1 MKNRKNSINRQFYAT
16 FLIGALTLALLCVCA
31 AFFVRTQI
39 ASELAV
45 RTNAAASLSKEI
57 NRELL
62 NDLEILKNNILSV
75 RSMGLQ
81 SDSEPLKTYD
91 ALVRSSA
98 QEGERFDAVFFV
110 RAARGVED
118 GAPQSDTG
126 SVRGGSLPNDAT
138 RNNVLQNGA
147 ARNKAAASGSAS
159 SGGAGILEDGTDGAQ
174 SGGTS
179 QYANTAAQNE
189 EKILSFYSRD
199 ARIKNLGEIRIS
211 DFKNGLQSGELVSR
225 YIRIYG
231 AWRYFL
237 IKRVSADEY
246 LLGFVNTDALSSKL
260 AGLGE
265 ILLFSAQGEIYNGSG
280 DIFDLLG
287 RDFDLKDTGEAL
299 FAQPNST
306 LSFIY
311 FENFSHAASR
321 AERSEGGE
329 SSKSA
334 PRLSDDASYVMA
346 IAPVS
351 SYLGV
356 KNFIV
361 LALVAMF
368 ALCIAQGVSNFKF
381 LQRKILIPLDALKRA
396 LQPGNYRTALREI
409 SALEPV
415 VPIDEIAQKLGEILR
430 PAVRHGDF
438 SMSFKDALKY
448 SSLSV
453 LSIDNV
459 AGTIESASNG
469 ARELYGDDVVGRNI
483 FALQSG
489 SFYDYAYQTQRA
501 NYAKENYVVT
511 RQSTKD
517 GVRDLY
523 VKKSYVRDG
532 SKISTLFVV
541 LDASRYRKFYDETKQ
556 KYEYLNHAPIVTLV
570 FDYTSGKIIDA
581 SKNIKEAWGYDA
593 AQFLSGEL
601 KLWDLLSEK
610 DAQKARNEIINRL
623 ADMKSETQS
632 FAQSYKIRHNDNVS
646 YLYEVS
652 AYAKKSAGTVA
663 FYFQN
668 IDENARA
675 LQRLQDDLDFYKTVI
690 DTRNYSACL
699 IDLEAQKISFDKNY
713 LRILNYKGKSFN
725 TEMSFGEFSYEIY
738 YIDLENFNSMVRQC
752 SAGLRDD
759 FRCEFRLRN
768 GANGYSWV
776 SLQGYVTASK
786 NGKGRTVK
794 TTLEEIGSRKETEL
808 ELNLNANVFLR
819 SLEAILITDE
829 AGKILR
835 ANNAFYEI
843 TGFSA
848 SETIGQ
854 EPNFFAPEQEG
865 GDVMERIKQNLIGLQ
880 VSYKDEIYGLKK
892 DGGTFPALFTAIAIK
907 DDFSLVSNYILMF
920 TEISQIKQKESELA
934 KIAHHDALTGLPNR
948 VYFMK
953 AAQRFTANSG
963 ENSKLMAVLFIDFD
977 GFKAIN
983 DTYGHEVGDMFL
995 QAISKAMSGLLR
1007 KGDILA
1013 RLGGDEFGA
1022 IIGDLQSKDAAHV
1035 LLDRLLGISKMK
1047 FNLKG
1052 NEISASISVGAAF
1065 YDGSEK
1071 IDFPGL
1077 LSRADRAMYRAK
1089 TSGKNRY
1096 CIFERAEADGP
1107 SEEGIAAAI
1116 EEGEFFVL
1124 YQPII
1129 SGAQIYGYE
1138 LLLRW
1143 DRGKR
1148 GILAP
1153 QDFAQ
1158 ILSEPRFELPISKFA
1173 FSKMM
1178 EFNAQTGANCSI
1190 NVSLA
1195 VLANDEFYDFVAHSL
1210 RDRANAKGELMFEI
1224 TDFSEQN
1231 FKEFTPAR
1239 GRYADLGIKF
1249 ALNSANKNNIP
1260 FLNAQ
1265 PFDIV
1270 KIDRELCLDIGK
1282 KKNAIRTMV
1291 EITGKLKREFGFA
1304 LGAQGVENALSLRLL
1319 NNLKFNYLQGNFI
1332 AKALDR
1338 REIDAFIA
1346 RFKDTPKLAA
1356 IDKDEFIGFLNAL
1369 DYKDLALNFIARGQ
1383 TGELSPGEFESFRAK
1398 FGEILNKT
1406 QSAGSEKFALNT
1418 EIRKQILDILS
1429 LDYRVLA
1436 SFIQSFKTQLD
1447 QFISDLEAA

>member
-1 MKNRKNSINRQFYAT
+1 MKNKKDFVTERFNAA
-16 FLIGALTLALLCVCA
+16 LILGAALLTLVVVCEISFLRTRIATQLDLRTRTAITLLKNTDESLFSELEILKENIISLDA
-31 AFFVRTQI
+31 KHEATQSELYADLIRNVVKSSHRFDAIFYLRARGAEQESLAYFSSDGRISDLGEIRLADI
-39 ASELAV
+39 ASEL
-45 RTNAAASLSKEI
+45 KKDEW
-57 NRELL
+57 
-62 NDLEILKNNILSV
+62 
-75 RSMGLQ
+75 
-81 SDSEPLKTYD
+81 
-91 ALVRSSA
+91 
-98 QEGERFDAVFFV
+98 
-110 RAARGVED
+110 
-118 GAPQSDTG
+118 
-126 SVRGGSLPNDAT
+126 
-138 RNNVLQNGA
+138 
-147 ARNKAAASGSAS
+147 
-159 SGGAGILEDGTDGAQ
+159 
-174 SGGTS
+174 
-179 QYANTAAQNE
+179 
-189 EKILSFYSRD
+189 
-199 ARIKNLGEIRIS
+199 
-211 DFKNGLQSGELVSR
+211 VSR
-225 YIRIYG
+225 YMMMDG

-237 IKRVSADEY
+237 IKRVNADSY
-246 LLGFVNTDALSSKL
+246 LLGFANTARPIARLFSLGDILVFNAEGKFFNAPGSVTDILGQDFDFSRLGEVVSFEDESGLSFAYLAKFGDNFVMARERAGYFLGADDFIVVALAAAILAYLILLISNFTFLKKRVFIPLAAVQNALRQGDYHSKIRDIEALSPLNSVL
-260 AGLGE
+260 E
-265 ILLFSAQGEIYNGSG
+265 I
-280 DIFDLLG
+280 
-287 RDFDLKDTGEAL
+287 
-299 FAQPNST
+299 
-306 LSFIY
+306 
-311 FENFSHAASR
+311 
-321 AERSEGGE
+321 
-329 SSKSA
+329 SKS
-334 PRLSDDASYVMA
+334 
-346 IAPVS
+346 
-351 SYLGV
+351 
-356 KNFIV
+356 
-361 LALVAMF
+361 
-368 ALCIAQGVSNFKF
+368 
-381 LQRKILIPLDALKRA
+381 
-396 LQPGNYRTALREI
+396 
-409 SALEPV
+409 
-415 VPIDEIAQKLGEILR
+415 IDEVLKSNL
-430 PAVRHGDF
+430 RHGDF
-438 SMSFKDALKY
+438 SLSFKDALKY

-483 FALQSG
+483 FALQAG
-489 SFYDYAYQTQRA
+489 SFYDHAYQTQRA
-501 NYAKENYVVT
+501 NYVKENYVVT
-511 RQSTKD
+511 RQETKN
-517 GVRDLY
+517 GIKDLY
-523 VKKSYVRDG
+523 VKKSYIRDG

-541 LDASRYRKFYDETKQ
+541 LDASKYRRFYDETKQ

-570 FDYTSGKIIDA
+570 FDYTSGKIVDA
-581 SKNIKEAWGYDA
+581 SKNIKELWGYEA
-593 AQFLSGEL
+593 AQFLSGEIR
-601 KLWDLLSEK
+601 LWDLLDEK
-610 DAQKARNEIINRL
+610 DANEAKNEILNRL
-623 ADMKSETQS
+623 ADMPAEELS
-632 FAQSYKIRHNDNVS
+632 FSQSYKIRHNDNIRYS
-646 YLYEVS
+646 YEVS
-652 AYAKKSAGTVA
+652 IYVKKSAARAA

-668 IDENARA
+668 IDDDVKAIRG
-675 LQRLQDDLDFYKTVI
+675 LQEDLDFYRTVI
-690 DTRNYSACL
+690 ETRNFCTCL
-699 IDLEAQKISFDKNY
+699 IDLDAQTLSFDKNY
-713 LRILNYKGKSFN
+713 FKILKYRGKRLN
-725 TEMSFGEFSYEIY
+725 TAMSFGEFSYEIY
-738 YIDLENFNSMVRQC
+738 FADLENFNKMIREC
-752 SAGLRDD
+752 TAGLRSD
-759 FRCEFRLRN
+759 FSCEFRLRN
-768 GANGYSWV
+768 AANAYTWISM
-776 SLQGYVTASK
+776 QGYVTEKHGS
-786 NGKGRTVK
+786 RSRLVK
-794 TTLEEIGSRKETEL
+794 TTLEDISSRKQTEL
-808 ELNLNANVFLR
+808 ELNLNANVFSR

-829 AGKILR
+829 SGRVLR

-843 TGFSA
+843 TGY
-848 SETIGQ
+848 SESQTIGKI
-854 EPNFFAPEQEG
+854 PNFFAPTEG
-865 GDVMERIKQNLIGLQ
+865 GADVMERIRKNLVGKQT
-880 VSYKDEIYGLKK
+880 SYKDEIYGLKRG
-892 DGGTFPALFTAIAIK
+892 GGTFPALFTAIAIK
-907 DDFSLVSNYILMF
+907 DDFSLTSNFILMF
-920 TEISQIKQKESELA
+920 AEISQIKQKESELA

-1195 VLANDEFYDFVAHSL
+1195 VLTNDEFYDFVAHSL

-1224 TDFSEQN
+1224 TDFSERN
-1231 FKEFTPAR
+1231 FKGFAPAR

-1249 ALNSANKNNIP
+1249 ALNSANKSNIT

-1356 IDKDEFIGFLNAL
+1356 IDKDEFISFLNAL
-1369 DYKDLALNFIARGQ
+1369 DYKELALSFVSRADAGD
-1383 TGELSPGEFESFRAK
+1383 LSPGEFEGFRAK
-1398 FGEILNKT
+1398 FCEILNKT

-1429 LDYRVLA
+1429 LDYRALV
-1436 SFIQSFKTQLD
+1436 SFIQGFKTRLN